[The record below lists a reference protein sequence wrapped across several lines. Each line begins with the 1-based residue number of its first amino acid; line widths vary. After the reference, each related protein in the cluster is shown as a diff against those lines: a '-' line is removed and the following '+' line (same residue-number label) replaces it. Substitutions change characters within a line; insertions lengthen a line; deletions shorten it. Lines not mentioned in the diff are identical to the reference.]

1 MILLTIGHLL
11 GDFYFQTNEL
21 AKKKREKIR
30 YILIHCA
37 IYVLIMYL
45 FVTFQLQ
52 SFEDAIVPAALIGLL
67 HLWVDSIKIAIS
79 EKYRD
84 NPKIEIVLFG
94 VDQAIHMICIIAIV
108 IGYCIT
114 LDVSKFSFL
123 PLVVLEKEKLL
134 LVVIC
139 LMLALGAPT
148 AVLIALVFKMIP
160 ITVRKADGLKINEEN
175 FEGKQTNVLE
185 HQASFKEGTKIGTWI
200 GILEREI
207 IFMLGMLGQY
217 EAIGFVIAAKS
228 IARYGQLD
236 NKDFAEKYLIGTL
249 LSAFV
254 AILSV
259 FVCKYIMGM

>member
-84 NPKIEIVLFG
+84 DPKIEIALFG

-175 FEGKQTNVLE
+175 SEGKQTNVFRT
-185 HQASFKEGTKIGTWI
+185 SS
-200 GILEREI
+200 
-207 IFMLGMLGQY
+207 IF
-217 EAIGFVIAAKS
+217 
-228 IARYGQLD
+228 
-236 NKDFAEKYLIGTL
+236 
-249 LSAFV
+249 
-254 AILSV
+254 
-259 FVCKYIMGM
+259 

>member
-1 MILLTIGHLL
+1 M
-11 GDFYFQTNEL
+11 F
-21 AKKKREKIR
+21 
-30 YILIHCA
+30 
-37 IYVLIMYL
+37 
-45 FVTFQLQ
+45 
-52 SFEDAIVPAALIGLL
+52 
-67 HLWVDSIKIAIS
+67 
-79 EKYRD
+79 
-84 NPKIEIVLFG
+84 
-94 VDQAIHMICIIAIV
+94 
-108 IGYCIT
+108 
-114 LDVSKFSFL
+114 
-123 PLVVLEKEKLL
+123 
-134 LVVIC
+134 
-139 LMLALGAPT
+139 
-148 AVLIALVFKMIP
+148 
-160 ITVRKADGLKINEEN
+160 
-175 FEGKQTNVLE
+175 LE